1 MDKVVGNYDWTGLCM
16 PTLPFC
22 GKVRKMQFFSK
33 DDKTPLLV
41 SVVMGLQHAFAMVG
55 GLIVPPYV
63 VMKFSVGFKDVE
75 LQQYAIAASLIIS
88 GLCTILNCVQI
99 PFGKSGYVLGT
110 GVLSVIGTSFTFLP
124 VFESGIAMMKA
135 DGVEAEDA
143 YGKMLGTVMIC
154 SLLEIVLSFI
164 PRKAL
169 RKTFPPVVTGVAVLL
184 IGVALTGTGMKYW
197 GGGAVCADMNW
208 KNHNSLIGGPYS
220 RESRSMDAGLLGF
233 GAITTDV
240 PKIPP
245 IPGIVCGRGSRTCC
259 EAGEVSLPFGS
270 PELVGL
276 GFSVFVMLILI
287 ELFGNAIMKNCNVII
302 ALLFGY
308 MIAGLSSYDPE
319 SGDSLKYVIPV
330 GEVGSKI
337 DAADWFTFL
346 WVKTF
351 KLGIYGPA
359 ILPCLV
365 AFIVT
370 TLETIGD
377 ITATY
382 EASDETIDTEEYDKS
397 IQGGLLSDGIC
408 SLFAALATGMPN
420 TTFSQNNGVISL
432 TKCASRRAG
441 VACGCWLVVLGVVAK
456 FSGIISSIPDCVLGG
471 MTTFLFCQ
479 VLVSGL
485 AVLAK
490 VDLASRRNRVIL
502 GIALGVGVGVA
513 MTPHI
518 FNDMRDSP
526 YSARFWPCFKDEH
539 TGTGGTCTEIEQGL
553 RNGIMLFLGTPYCIG
568 SVLALLM
575 NLILPADMEIVT
587 DRRNIKPADVTESEN
602 REVKELENTEN
613 IKPVDL
619 KDAPI
624 EEQNTEICI

>member
-1 MDKVVGNYDWTGLCM
+1 MDKIVGNYDWKALCLPTM
-16 PTLPFC
+16 PFMSQKRT
-22 GKVRKMQFFSK
+22 MQFFGK
-33 DDKTPLLV
+33 DDATPILV
-41 SVVMGLQHAFAMVG
+41 SAIMGLQHAFAMVG
-55 GLIVPPYV
+55 GLIVPPFV
-63 VMKFSVGFKDVE
+63 VMKFSVGFLDVE

-99 PFGKSGYVLGT
+99 PIGRTGYVLGT

-124 VFESGIAMMKA
+124 IFESGIAMMKA
-135 DGVEAEDA
+135 DGEDAKDA

-154 SLLEIVLSFI
+154 SLFEIVLSFI

-169 RKTFPPVVTGVAVLL
+169 RKMFPPIVTGVAVML

-208 KNHNSLIGGPYS
+208 KNHNSIIGGPFS
-220 RESRSMDAGLLGF
+220 REQRSFDAGLTGF
-233 GAITTDV
+233 GPLMTDV

-245 IPGIVCGRGSRTCC
+245 IPGSVCGKGSRTCC
-259 EAGEVSLPFGS
+259 EAGEVLLPFGS
-270 PELVGL
+270 PELIGL
-276 GFSVFVMLILI
+276 GFSVFSMLIII
-287 ELFGNAIMKNCNVII
+287 ELFGSPILKNCNVII

-308 MIAGLSSYDPE
+308 MVAGVSNYDGK
-319 SGDSLKYVIPV
+319 SYVIPSGV
-330 GEVGSKI
+330 EGSKI
-337 DAADWFTFL
+337 DAADWITFL
-346 WVKTF
+346 WVNTF
-351 KLGIYGPA
+351 NIGVYGPA
-359 ILPCLV
+359 ILPCLI

-382 EASDETIDTEEYDKS
+382 DASGEPIDTEEFDKS

-441 VACGCWLVVLGVVAK
+441 IACGCWLLFMGIIAK
-456 FSGIISSIPDCVLGG
+456 ISGIISSIPDCVIGG

-485 AVLAK
+485 AVLSK
-490 VDLASRRNRVIL
+490 VDLGSRRNRVIL
-502 GIALGVGVGVA
+502 GISLGFGVGVA
-513 MTPHI
+513 MTPNI

-526 YSARFWPCFKDEH
+526 YSARFWPCFVDEK
-539 TGTGGTCTEIEQGL
+539 TGTGRDCDDVEKGL
-553 RNGIMLFLGTPYCIG
+553 RNGIMMFLGTPYCIG
-568 SVLALLM
+568 SVLAMLM
-575 NLILPADMEIVT
+575 NLILPADMEVVT
-587 DRRNIKPADVTESEN
+587 GDSVQETTSPDEGVPNKETEVNI
-602 REVKELENTEN
+602 
-613 IKPVDL
+613 
-619 KDAPI
+619 
-624 EEQNTEICI
+624 

>member
-1 MDKVVGNYDWTGLCM
+1 MNAIIGDYNWKALCM
-16 PTLPFC
+16 PTVPWC
-22 GKVRKMQFFSK
+22 GGKRQMQFFGK
-33 DDKTPLLV
+33 DDATPLLV
-41 SVVMGLQHAFAMVG
+41 SVIMGLQHAFAMVG
-55 GLIVPPYV
+55 GLIVPPFV
-63 VMKFSVGFKDVE
+63 VMKFSVGFADVE

-99 PFGKSGYVLGT
+99 PFGSTGYVLGT

-124 VFESGIAMMKA
+124 IFESGIAMMKA
-135 DGVEAEDA
+135 DGVDAEDA

-154 SLLEIVLSFI
+154 SILEIVLSFI

-169 RKTFPPVVTGVAVLL
+169 RKMFPPVVTGVAVLL

-208 KNHNSLIGGPYS
+208 KNHNSIIGGPYS
-220 RESRSMDAGLLGF
+220 REKRSFEDGLTGF
-233 GAITTDV
+233 GPLTGGIS
-240 PKIPP
+240 KIPP
-245 IPGIVCGRGSRTCC
+245 IPGTVCGKGSRTCC
-259 EAGEVSLPFGS
+259 EAGAVALPFGS

-276 GFSVFVMLILI
+276 GFSVFSMLVVI
-287 ELFGNAIMKNCNVII
+287 ELFGSPVMKNCNVII

-308 MIAGLSSYDPE
+308 FVAGVSRYGPNDLQ
-319 SGDSLKYVIPV
+319 YVIPS
-330 GEVGSKI
+330 GTEGSKI
-337 DAADWFTFL
+337 DAADWITFL
-346 WVKTF
+346 WTKTF
-351 KLGIYGPA
+351 SIGVYGPA

-365 AFIVT
+365 AFVVT

-382 EASDETIDTEEYDKS
+382 EASHEPIDTEGFDKS

-441 VACGCWLVVLGVVAK
+441 VACGCWLLLLGVIAK
-456 FSGIISSIPDCVLGG
+456 FSGIISSIPDCVIGG

-485 AVLAK
+485 AILGK
-490 VDLASRRNRVIL
+490 VDLTSRRNRVIL
-502 GIALGVGVGVA
+502 GISLGVGVGVA
-513 MTPHI
+513 MTPQI

-526 YSARFWPCFKDEH
+526 YSARFWPCFEDPKTE
-539 TGTGGTCTEIEQGL
+539 TGASCDDTEKGL
-553 RNGIMLFLGTPYCIG
+553 RNGILLFLGTPYCIG
-568 SVLALLM
+568 SILALLM
-575 NLILPADMEIVT
+575 NLILPCDMEVVG
-587 DRRNIKPADVTESEN
+587 DRQVDKEDVKKNQEQQNSSDEHPSTAQENNID
-602 REVKELENTEN
+602 
-613 IKPVDL
+613 
-619 KDAPI
+619 
-624 EEQNTEICI
+624 EI